1 MTNLKINKKEKTAT
15 LSINPKIFPLE
26 VIYSAAYVLMDK
38 LYIVLDGDPKNKIE
52 VFLKTKNPKDDIE
65 KIVMKFNN
73 ELINYSVYAIQAA
86 RTSEIRKIIVE
97 RALMTNTIDED
108 DEEEDHIETEDD
120 ENNEEVEFI
129 DDPLGIAEPWTPDKS
144 VGIKKVDLKKD

>member
-108 DEEEDHIETEDD
+108 DE
-120 ENNEEVEFI
+120 NNEEVEFI

>member
-1 MTNLKINKKEKTAT
+1 MNNMTNLKINKKEKTAT

-108 DEEEDHIETEDD
+108 DE
-120 ENNEEVEFI
+120 NNEEVEFI